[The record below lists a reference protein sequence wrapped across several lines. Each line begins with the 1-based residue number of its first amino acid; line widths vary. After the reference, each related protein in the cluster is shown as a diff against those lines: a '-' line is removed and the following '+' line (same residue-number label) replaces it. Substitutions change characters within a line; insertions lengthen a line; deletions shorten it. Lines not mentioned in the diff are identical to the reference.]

1 MFGNV
6 YLPPGMIQK
15 YHLQDAC
22 KFNLLSFNS
31 PLSPILFFF
40 VTTLFVQGL
49 QISHRNV
56 LPLTTVNPKRPLFL
70 FGFKNCP
77 VHTQRIKS
85 NSHASDPIQSG
96 VCSFL
101 FDVVLFAEFV
111 CGYLQSFLYVQS
123 GNRAKIIFQ
132 CPVVSVKER
141 KQSLCMK
148 SQYDMI
154 YEAFQYLQDKH
165 LIFFLICSLPRGVF
179 LFNV

>member
-49 QISHRNV
+49 QISHRNF

-85 NSHASDPIQSG
+85 NSPSVHMHPIQSNR
-96 VCSFL
+96 VFVRFCSTSF
-101 FDVVLFAEFV
+101 
-111 CGYLQSFLYVQS
+111 YLQSSYADICRAFCMFRAGTGLKLYFSVQLY
-123 GNRAKIIFQ
+123 Q
-132 CPVVSVKER
+132 
-141 KQSLCMK
+141 
-148 SQYDMI
+148 
-154 YEAFQYLQDKH
+154 
-165 LIFFLICSLPRGVF
+165 
-179 LFNV
+179 